1 MSRILPVLAVTAIA
15 GLVLMACQ
23 KKPDAAADAST
34 SEAMPQ
40 SNDAAMNPPP
50 VDTVAPPPSGAT
62 TGEAM
67 PSTPPIDTPPAQGT
81 PPNAPPPTQAPTTP
95 PQ

>member
-1 MSRILPVLAVTAIA
+1 MSRILPVLAVTALA

-23 KKPDAAADAST
+23 KKPDAAADANT

-50 VDTVAPPPSGAT
+50 VDTVAPPPSAAT

-67 PSTPPIDTPPAQGT
+67 PSTPPIDTPPPTQGT
-81 PPNAPPPTQAPTTP
+81 PTNAPTPTQTP
-95 PQ
+95 MPPR